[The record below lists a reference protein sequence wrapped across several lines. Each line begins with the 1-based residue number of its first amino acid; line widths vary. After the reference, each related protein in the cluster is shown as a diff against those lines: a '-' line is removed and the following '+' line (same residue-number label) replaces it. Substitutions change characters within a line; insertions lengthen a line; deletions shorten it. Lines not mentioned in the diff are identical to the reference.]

1 MLLMIEKDIR
11 GGICNV
17 MHRYAKINNKYM
29 KGCYPSTEQSYL
41 MYWNV
46 NNLCGLAM
54 SQKLPV
60 DGFKWE
66 NRSLDSG
73 RYSYRTMMMT
83 VTKVTSLS

>member
-1 MLLMIEKDIR
+1 
-11 GGICNV
+11 
-17 MHRYAKINNKYM
+17 
-29 KGCYPSTEQSYL
+29 

-46 NNLCGLAM
+46 NNPYGLAM

-66 NRSLDSG
+66 NRNLDSG
-73 RYSYRTMMMT
+73 RYSYRTMMMA

>member
-1 MLLMIEKDIR
+1 
-11 GGICNV
+11 
-17 MHRYAKINNKYM
+17 
-29 KGCYPSTEQSYL
+29 

-60 DGFKWE
+60 DGFKWK
-66 NRSLDSG
+66 NRSLDSR

-83 VTKVTSLS
+83 VKVTSLS